1 MVRIAAT
8 SSGFGAL
15 FTRAPTLLAFSVFTI
30 SSDDPNVE
38 RNSTFVSGSVP
49 PGSWDKGRRAC

>member
-30 SSDDPNVE
+30 SSDDPNVV
-38 RNSTFVSGSVP
+38 RSRTVVSGSVSP
-49 PGSWDKGRRAC
+49 

>member
-8 SSGFGAL
+8 SSGFGA
-15 FTRAPTLLAFSVFTI
+15 FFIRAPTLLVFSVFTI

-49 PGSWDKGRRAC
+49 PGSLDKGRCAC

>member
-8 SSGFGAL
+8 SSGFGVL
-15 FTRAPTLLAFSVFTI
+15 FIGAPTFLVFSVFTN

-49 PGSWDKGRRAC
+49 SRIFG

>member
-8 SSGFGAL
+8 SSRFRVL
-15 FTRAPTLLAFSVFTI
+15 FIGAPTFLVFSVFTN

-49 PGSWDKGRRAC
+49 PGFWDKGRRAC